1 VTGLHWPSRR
11 VAGSLPGLRL
21 AVLVAVAGPVFVLWA
36 GRESDT
42 GLRLLLIGLVAGVAL
57 ALVWDDR
64 CAALTAATPVG
75 LPAVRRGRAVLLA
88 VALVAGWGTCA
99 WAADRAEPDIPVAA
113 IAVPV
118 LAMAAV
124 LLAAIGLL
132 ARGRE
137 GEPIGAYPVPVLLLL
152 LLLLSRLPDRW
163 TLLVSPAGAGWA
175 QVRDRWLLLL
185 AASAAVAIW
194 MLRDPAARPVP
205 AFVRPRVRRT
215 L

>member
-1 VTGLHWPSRR
+1 MNALLPPLR
-11 VAGSLPGLRL
+11 VAVSLPGVRAAAVL
-21 AVLVAVAGPVFVLWA
+21 AVVGPAFVVWA
-36 GRESDT
+36 GEESDT
-42 GLRLLLIGLVAGVAL
+42 GLRLLLAGLAAGVAL

-64 CAALTAATPVG
+64 CAPLTSATPVG
-75 LPAVRRGRAVLLA
+75 LPSVRLGRGALLL
-88 VALVAGWGTCA
+88 VALVAGWGACA
-99 WAADRAEPDIPVAA
+99 LAADRAEPDIPVGA
-113 IAVPV
+113 IAVPA
-118 LAMAAV
+118 LAMAAL

-137 GEPIGAYPVPVLLLL
+137 GEPIAAYPVPALLLL

-163 TLLVSPAGAGWA
+163 TLLVSPAGPGWA

-205 AFVRPRVRRT
+205 AFVRTRARRAP
-215 L
+215 